1 MFNSRTKDRLNSLE
15 AKMQTRVHEVDFNS
29 SYRMLGSKYAE
40 LKDKYNRL
48 EYAMELL
55 MNHFNIKFI
64 TIPEKIEIVSKDMK

>member
-15 AKMQTRVHEVDFNS
+15 AKMQTRVHETDFDN

-40 LKDKYNRL
+40 LKDKYNKL
-48 EYAMELL
+48 EDAMELL

-64 TIPEKIEIVSKDMK
+64 TVPEKTEIVSKDMK